1 LLALLLQMEPDL
13 TPNDLKCKLVTSA
26 EPAINRDG
34 KLTYSP
40 FAQGYGLVTAT
51 RVVTLGRR
59 ECGSPKLE
67 WGADIK
73 NKRQF
78 YGPAIVGEDGG
89 PSLPG
94 FKEMVSAQPSENG
107 LSENRKWGVKDHI
120 ERQDLQSSNVP
131 PSKEFPF
138 DWQEL
143 YLLERST
150 IEALSKG
157 ESAGPIF
164 NQGH

>member
-40 FAQGYGLVTAT
+40 FEQGYGLVTAT
-51 RVVTLGRR
+51 RAVTLGRR
-59 ECGSPKLE
+59 ECGNPKLE
-67 WGADIK
+67 WGADIE
-73 NKRQF
+73 NKRHF

-94 FKEMVSAQPSENG
+94 LKEMVSAEPSESG

-120 ERQDLQSSNVP
+120 ERQSVQTSGALP
-131 PSKEFPF
+131 PKEFPF

-150 IEALSKG
+150 IEVLSKG
-157 ESAGPIF
+157 ASAGSIS
-164 NQGH
+164 NQDH